1 MNKDPFHNMKN
12 EIEREVFKNSDPVSQ
27 KRAILTKIRNE
38 KQKKSSVKSIFINF
52 GVPICIIM
60 ILSILGSSYLFKED
74 LVKENEKE
82 KEDPTDQLVYVPTDE
97 WDDKITDEKAL
108 IRKSATPV
116 DDVKENQEQES
127 KSKSESESES
137 ESKAEALPEKKE
149 EEDKNEPVDAP
160 PLPAFDFSMILIN
173 PNNFKEK
180 AANGTFVGTPF
191 TIGDSMDEIQ
201 EAYKDRYEDL
211 NIMKGH
217 RSYDQIENYLLHF
230 QAEKKLA
237 QVRSDIS
244 PSYKLDKVISTLGE
258 PYYYMNA
265 LEGVYSANYLYG
277 EYIVEMEF
285 QGNNK
290 LNPYSMEEIQFIDR
304 ESIITSVALFK
315 NDGRTDSLSKDV
327 KYLGE
332 EEPMEFRPEWFNEA
346 RDYIVQ
352 NTVSHAVILHSQQD
366 PLEFNIVVP
375 QETPEDEMR
384 AIANQFL
391 KRLTDVSNKAIEE
404 GTIWDDYNYVV
415 HIENSIAGYYDTG
428 LSNSKSTHEGGYPE
442 INWMGDLSSIE

>member
-1 MNKDPFHNMKN
+1 LHNLKN
-12 EIEREVFKNSDPVSQ
+12 EIEREVFKNTDPVSQ
-27 KRAILTKIRNE
+27 KRAILTKIRSE
-38 KQKKSSVKSIFINF
+38 KQKKSSVKSIFINL
-52 GVPICIIM
+52 GVPLCIIL

-82 KEDPTDQLVYVPTDE
+82 IEEEPTDQLTYIPTDE
-97 WDDKITDEKAL
+97 WDEKIIDEKAS
-108 IRKSATPV
+108 IRKSATPIDEV
-116 DDVKENQEQES
+116 TEEPKQES
-127 KSKSESESES
+127 
-137 ESKAEALPEKKE
+137 EAPQEKKE
-149 EEDKNEPVDAP
+149 EEDKTEPMDAP

-173 PNNFKEK
+173 PNDFKEK
-180 AANGTFVGTPF
+180 AANGTFVGTSF

-237 QVRSDIS
+237 QVRSDIR

-258 PYYYMNA
+258 PYYFMNA

-290 LNPYSMEEIQFIDR
+290 LKPYSMEEIQFIDR

-332 EEPMEFRPEWFNEA
+332 EELMEFRPEWFNEA

-384 AIANQFL
+384 AIANQLL
-391 KRLTDVSNKAIEE
+391 KRLTDVSNEAIEE
-404 GTIWDDYNYVV
+404 GTIWNDYTYVI
-415 HIENSIAGYYDTG
+415 HIENSIDGYYDTG
-428 LSNSKSTHEGGYPE
+428 SSSSKSTHEGGYPD
-442 INWMGDLSSIE
+442 INWTGDLSSIE

>member
-1 MNKDPFHNMKN
+1 MNKDPLHNIKD
-12 EIEREVFKNSDPVSQ
+12 EIEREVFKNSDPISQ
-27 KRAILTKIRNE
+27 KRAIMTKIRNE
-38 KQKKSSVKSIFINF
+38 KQKNSSVKSIFINL
-52 GVPICIIM
+52 GVPLCIIL
-60 ILSILGSSYLFKED
+60 ILSILGSSYLFKEE

-82 KEDPTDQLVYVPTDE
+82 KEEPAELTYVPTDE

-108 IRKSATPV
+108 IRKSATPTE
-116 DDVKENQEQES
+116 DVKENQEKE
-127 KSKSESESES
+127 
-137 ESKAEALPEKKE
+137 AEALPEKKE

-173 PNNFKEK
+173 PNDFKEK
-180 AANGTFVGTPF
+180 AANGTFVGSPF

-244 PSYKLDKVISTLGE
+244 PSYKLDKVISILGE
-258 PYYYMNA
+258 PYYFMNA

-285 QGNNK
+285 QGNNTLK
-290 LNPYSMEEIQFIDR
+290 PYSMEEIQFIDR

-315 NDGRTDSLSKDV
+315 NDGRTGSLSKDV

-391 KRLTDVSNKAIEE
+391 KRLTDVSNKAIKE
-404 GTIWDDYNYVV
+404 GTIWNDYTYVI
-415 HIENSIAGYYDTG
+415 HIENSINGYYDTG
-428 LSNSKSTHEGGYPE
+428 LSNSKSTHEGGYPD